1 MTIKTEILTSEKY
14 SVKNDVLGH
23 PKGLVFIVF
32 TEAWERFSF
41 YGMQALLVLYM
52 TSYLFQ
58 PGNAERVIGLSGFRS
73 IVEGVFGELST
84 TAFAT
89 QAFGLYIG
97 LVYFLPILGGIIGD
111 RFIGR
116 KKAVITGGILMTI
129 GHFLMVDET
138 LFLFALA
145 ALILGVGFL
154 KSNLAAQVGALYPKS
169 DSRRDAGFS
178 VYAIGINVGAFAAPL
193 VCGTLG
199 ELYGW
204 HLGFGAAG
212 IGMLVALI
220 IYIAGQRHLPPDQI
234 KTKDNKPVKLEKG
247 DGKII
252 AAILFFLAITA
263 LYWTA
268 QTQIWNSYPLWVK
281 ERVLRDVGDFMI
293 PITWF
298 QSLDSFA
305 VLLFAPFILAFWKR
319 QSARGTEPSDLTKVG
334 IGCMI
339 FALACLWLSLGEVMS
354 DGKVSLFWP
363 VIFHFITGS
372 TFLYLGPIILAVVSR
387 AAPPAVNSTML
398 GICYLAIFFGGIFS
412 GWLGRFY
419 EQIPGEMF
427 WLLHAGIVGTGSLL
441 ILLLKTP
448 LSRAMKLE
456 KRQQG

>member
-1 MTIKTEILTSEKY
+1 MTAKTAVLKTETDNI
-14 SVKNDVLGH
+14 LGH

-58 PGNAERVIGLSGFRS
+58 PDNAEKVIGLSVFRS
-73 IVEGVFGELST
+73 GVETVFGELSI
-84 TAFAT
+84 TAFST
-89 QAFGLYIG
+89 QAFGLYVG
-97 LVYFLPILGGIIGD
+97 LVYFLPVLGGIIGD
-111 RFIGR
+111 RLIGR
-116 KKAVITGGILMTI
+116 RKAVIIGGILMTF
-129 GHFLMVDET
+129 GHFLMVDER
-138 LFLFALA
+138 LFLFALL

-178 VYAIGINVGAFAAPL
+178 FYAIGINIGAFVAPL

-220 IYIAGQRHLPPDQI
+220 IYIAGQKYLPADQTR
-234 KTKDNKPVKLEKG
+234 TKDDTPIKLQKG

-252 AAILFFLAITA
+252 LTILFFLAVTA

-281 ERVLRDVGDFMI
+281 ERVMRDIGDFTI

-305 VLLFAPFILAFWKR
+305 VLLFAPFILALWKK
-319 QSARGTEPSDLTKVG
+319 QAAKGTEPSDLMKVG
-334 IGCMI
+334 LGCTI
-339 FALACLWLSLGEVMS
+339 FALACLWLSMGEFFS
-354 DGKVSLFWP
+354 DGKISLIWP

-372 TFLYLGPIILAVVSR
+372 TFLYLGPVILAVVSR
-387 AAPPAVNSTML
+387 AAPPAINSTML
-398 GICYLAIFFGGIFS
+398 GICYLAIFLGGIFS

-419 EQIPGEMF
+419 EQIPAEIF
-427 WLLHAGIVGTGSLL
+427 WLLHAAIVGTAALI

-448 LSRAMKLE
+448 LLRALKLE
-456 KRQQG
+456 RG

>member
-1 MTIKTEILTSEKY
+1 MTIKTAALPSETD
-14 SVKNDVLGH
+14 NVLGH
-23 PKGLVFIVF
+23 PRGLVFIVF

-58 PGNAERVIGLSGFRS
+58 PGNAEKVIGLSGFRS
-73 IVEGVFGELST
+73 IVEGVFGELSL
-84 TAFAT
+84 TAFST

-97 LVYFLPILGGIIGD
+97 LVYFLPVLGGIIGD
-111 RFIGR
+111 RLIGR

-169 DSRRDAGFS
+169 DSRRDVGFS
-178 VYAIGINVGAFAAPL
+178 FYAIGINVGAFAAPL

-220 IYIAGQRHLPPDQI
+220 IYIAGQKHLPPDQI
-234 KTKDNKPVKLEKG
+234 RAKDNTPVKLEKG
-247 DGKII
+247 DGRII
-252 AAILFFLAITA
+252 MAIVFFLAITA

-281 ERVLRDVGDFMI
+281 ESVVREVGNFMI
-293 PITWF
+293 PVTWF

-305 VLLFAPFILAFWKR
+305 MLLFAPFILALWKR
-319 QSARGTEPSDLTKVG
+319 QAARGTEPSDLMKVG
-334 IGCMI
+334 LGCMI
-339 FALACLWLSLGEVMS
+339 FALACLWLSLGEMVS
-354 DGKVSLFWP
+354 EGKVSLIWP

-372 TFLYLGPIILAVVSR
+372 TFLYLGPVILAVVSR

-419 EQIPGEMF
+419 GEIPSEMF
-427 WLLHAGIVGTGSLL
+427 WLIHAGIVGTAALM
-441 ILLLKTP
+441 IMLLKNP
-448 LSRAMKLE
+448 LSRALKLE
-456 KRQQG
+456 QRR